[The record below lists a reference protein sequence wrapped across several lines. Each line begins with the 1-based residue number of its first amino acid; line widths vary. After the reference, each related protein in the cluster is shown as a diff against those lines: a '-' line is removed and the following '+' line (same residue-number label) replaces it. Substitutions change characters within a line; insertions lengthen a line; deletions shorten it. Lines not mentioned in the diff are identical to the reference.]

1 MRSSKVAQ
9 YGLFAALAILM
20 GYVEMLIPLPL
31 LVPGMKLG
39 LANVI
44 IVIVLYHMDIK
55 SAFFISLVR
64 VLMSGLL
71 FQGFAGLLYSLAGAL
86 LSLGVMALLK
96 KTGKVSITGV
106 SVMGGVFHNVGQIIV
121 AAAVVENIKMAYY
134 LPFLLVTGVVTGFVI
149 GAGAFLQ
156 AKNDEFH
163 KNKKNVSV
171 PLNRGLFSAKIVC
184 NTRTTACCIHK
195 REIRNGKKKF
205 R

>member
-1 MRSSKVAQ
+1 MRWWDDMRSSKVAQ

-44 IVIVLYHMDIK
+44 IVIVLYHMDTK

-86 LSLGVMALLK
+86 RSLGVMALLK

-106 SVMGGVFHNVGQIIV
+106 RVMGGVFHNVGQIIV

-149 GAGAFLQ
+149 GAVARLALGYLQ
-156 AKNDEFH
+156 
-163 KNKKNVSV
+163 
-171 PLNRGLFSAKIVC
+171 R
-184 NTRTTACCIHK
+184 RT
-195 REIRNGKKKF
+195 
-205 R
+205 

>member
-44 IVIVLYHMDIK
+44 IVIVLYHIDTK

-86 LSLGVMALLK
+86 LSLAVMALLK

-121 AAAVVENIKMAYY
+121 AAVGVEKIKMAYY

-149 GAGAFLQ
+149 GAVARLALGYLQ
-156 AKNDEFH
+156 
-163 KNKKNVSV
+163 
-171 PLNRGLFSAKIVC
+171 R
-184 NTRTTACCIHK
+184 RT
-195 REIRNGKKKF
+195 
-205 R
+205 

>member
-1 MRSSKVAQ
+1 MRSRKVAQ

-44 IVIVLYHMDIK
+44 IVIVLYHMDAK

-86 LSLGVMALLK
+86 LSLAVMVLLK

-106 SVMGGVFHNVGQIIV
+106 SVMGGVFHNVGQILV

-149 GAGAFLQ
+149 GAVARLALGYVQ
-156 AKNDEFH
+156 
-163 KNKKNVSV
+163 
-171 PLNRGLFSAKIVC
+171 R
-184 NTRTTACCIHK
+184 RT
-195 REIRNGKKKF
+195 
-205 R
+205 

>member
-86 LSLGVMALLK
+86 LSLAVMALLK

-149 GAGAFLQ
+149 GAVARLALGYLQ
-156 AKNDEFH
+156 
-163 KNKKNVSV
+163 
-171 PLNRGLFSAKIVC
+171 R
-184 NTRTTACCIHK
+184 RT
-195 REIRNGKKKF
+195 
-205 R
+205 

>member
-1 MRSSKVAQ
+1 MRWWDDMRSSKVAQ

-44 IVIVLYHMDIK
+44 IVIVLYHIDTK
-55 SAFFISLVR
+55 SACFISLVL

-149 GAGAFLQ
+149 GAVARLALGYLQ
-156 AKNDEFH
+156 
-163 KNKKNVSV
+163 
-171 PLNRGLFSAKIVC
+171 R
-184 NTRTTACCIHK
+184 RT
-195 REIRNGKKKF
+195 
-205 R
+205 

>member
-44 IVIVLYHMDIK
+44 IVIVLYHMDTK

-86 LSLGVMALLK
+86 LSLAVMALLK

-149 GAGAFLQ
+149 GAVARLALKSSSGYPPRL
-156 AKNDEFH
+156 
-163 KNKKNVSV
+163 
-171 PLNRGLFSAKIVC
+171 
-184 NTRTTACCIHK
+184 
-195 REIRNGKKKF
+195 
-205 R
+205 

>member
-44 IVIVLYHMDIK
+44 IVIVLYHMDTK

-86 LSLGVMALLK
+86 LSLAVMALLK

-149 GAGAFLQ
+149 GAVARLALRYLQ
-156 AKNDEFH
+156 R
-163 KNKKNVSV
+163 S
-171 PLNRGLFSAKIVC
+171 
-184 NTRTTACCIHK
+184 T
-195 REIRNGKKKF
+195 
-205 R
+205 

>member
-44 IVIVLYHMDIK
+44 IVIVLYHMDAK

-86 LSLGVMALLK
+86 LSLAVMALLK

-106 SVMGGVFHNVGQIIV
+106 SVMGGVFHNVGQIMV

-149 GAGAFLQ
+149 GAVARLALGYLQ
-156 AKNDEFH
+156 
-163 KNKKNVSV
+163 
-171 PLNRGLFSAKIVC
+171 R
-184 NTRTTACCIHK
+184 RT
-195 REIRNGKKKF
+195 
-205 R
+205 

>member
-1 MRSSKVAQ
+1 M
-9 YGLFAALAILM
+9 AILM

-44 IVIVLYHMDIK
+44 IVIVLYHMDAK

-86 LSLGVMALLK
+86 LSLAVMVLLK

-106 SVMGGVFHNVGQIIV
+106 SVMGGVFHNIGQIIV

-149 GAGAFLQ
+149 GAVARLALGYVQ
-156 AKNDEFH
+156 
-163 KNKKNVSV
+163 
-171 PLNRGLFSAKIVC
+171 R
-184 NTRTTACCIHK
+184 RT
-195 REIRNGKKKF
+195 
-205 R
+205 